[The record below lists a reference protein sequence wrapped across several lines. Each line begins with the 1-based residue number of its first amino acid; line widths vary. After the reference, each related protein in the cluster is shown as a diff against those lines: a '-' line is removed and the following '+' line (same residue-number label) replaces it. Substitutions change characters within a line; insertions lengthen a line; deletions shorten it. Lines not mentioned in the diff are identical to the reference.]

1 MKVRI
6 MFLFLVL
13 AFIMPAQQKPKY
25 LDTRLSFE
33 ERADDLVSRMTLE
46 EKVSQMVYTAPAIPR
61 LGIAEYNWWNE
72 CLHGVARNG
81 LATVFPQAIGL
92 AATWDRDLIYYVGTV
107 ISDEAR
113 AKYNDALK
121 NNKHGIYQGLTFWS
135 PNINIFRDPRWGR
148 GMETYGEDP
157 FLTGQIGT
165 QFVKGLQGND
175 PKYLK
180 VVSTAKHFAVHSGPE
195 PDRHVFNAFVSEY
208 DLRETYLPAFKTLV
222 QEAGVYSVMCAYNR
236 FRDYACCGSNELIER
251 ILRKEWKFKGYM
263 VSDCWAVSD
272 IYQFHK
278 IVPTKE
284 EASALSVKAGTDLE
298 CGNAFPSLVTAVK
311 KNLITEKEIDVA
323 VKRLFVARMKLGQFD
338 PPEQVPYSKIG
349 LSKLDSKENKQTALD
364 AARKSIVL
372 LKNDNNTLP
381 LKKNLKNIAVIGPN
395 ANDVEIL
402 YGNYNGY
409 ASNPVTPLQGL
420 KKKLPNTKIV
430 YEKGCELAEGIPAF
444 DLIPESAIY
453 KSADKKE
460 HGFTAEYFDNKEF
473 KGEPVLK
480 RTDKQINFNWWSKSP
495 LKNNTS
501 GAFSVRWSGYIIPEK
516 SGKYAI
522 GGYGLDG
529 FKIFFSDSLLVKFHG
544 DHEASKA
551 YRSVIL
557 DAGKAYKVKIEYDC
571 SQRSSFMQFI
581 WSVPESGIEERAL
594 TAAKKADVV
603 IMFMGLSPRLEGEEM
618 DVKVKGFSG
627 GDRTSLDLPETQE
640 NLMRKIYALGK
651 PTVLVLLNGSA
662 VSINWAN
669 ENIPAIVEAW
679 YPGQAAGNAIADVLF
694 GDYNPGGRLPV
705 TFYKSV
711 DQIPA
716 FTDYGMKGRTYRY
729 FTGDV
734 LYPFGYGLSYSNFE
748 YKNVRL
754 QKEKISDNEQVYLY
768 ADITNKG
775 KIKGDEI
782 VQLYIKGKGLQA
794 NDAVK
799 SLKGFEKVTL
809 KPNETKTVKFQVTPQ
824 MLTVYNEK
832 LGYTVEKRTY
842 ELMVGPS
849 SAEKGAKTVK
859 LVVE

>member
-1 MKVRI
+1 MKLRI
-6 MFLFLVL
+6 MFLFLAL
-13 AFIMPAQQKPKY
+13 AFILPAQQKPKY
-25 LDTRLSFE
+25 LDTKLSFE
-33 ERADDLVSRMTLE
+33 ERADDLVGKMTLE

-157 FLTGQIGT
+157 FLTGQIGM

-195 PDRHVFNAFVSEY
+195 PDRHVFNAIVNEY
-208 DLRETYLPAFKTLV
+208 DLRETYLPAFRTLV

-236 FRDYACCGSNELIER
+236 FRDYACCGSNELIQR
-251 ILRKEWKFKGYM
+251 ILRNEWKFKGYV

-284 EASALSVKAGTDLE
+284 EASAMSVKAGTDLE
-298 CGNAFPSLVTAVK
+298 CGNAFPSLVPAVK
-311 KNLITEKEIDVA
+311 QGLITEKEIDVA
-323 VKRLFVARMKLGQFD
+323 LKRLFVARMKLGQFD

-349 LSKLDSKENKQTALD
+349 LAKLDSRENKKTALD

-372 LKNDNNTLP
+372 LKNNNNALP
-381 LKKNLKNIAVIGPN
+381 LKKDIKSIAVVGPN

-420 KKKLPNTKIV
+420 KKKLPNAKII
-430 YEKGCELAEGIPAF
+430 YERGCELAEGIPTF
-444 DLIPESAIY
+444 DVVPASVIY
-453 KSADKKE
+453 KSADKKA
-460 HGFTAEYFDNKEF
+460 HGFTAEYFDNAEF
-473 KGEPVLK
+473 KGEPVLTK
-480 RTDKQINFNWWSKSP
+480 TDMQINFNWWTKSP
-495 LKNNTS
+495 IKNNTS
-501 GAFSVRWSGYIIPEK
+501 GIFGVRWIGYIVPEK
-516 SGKYAI
+516 SGRYAV

-529 FKIFFSDSLLVKFHG
+529 FNISFQDTALVKFKSE
-544 DHEASKA
+544 HE
-551 YRSVIL
+551 
-557 DAGKAYKVKIEYDC
+557 AGKAYKYVNVEAGKTYKVKIEYNG
-571 SQRSSFMQFI
+571 SKRSSFMQLI
-581 WSVPESGIEERAL
+581 WSKPESGLEERAL
-594 TAAKKADVV
+594 TAAKNADVV
-603 IMFMGLSPRLEGEEM
+603 IMCMGLSPRLEGEEM
-618 DVKVKGFSG
+618 DVKVKGFGG

-640 NLMRKIYALGK
+640 SLMKKIYALGK

-679 YPGQAAGNAIADVLF
+679 YPGQAAGDAIADVLF
-694 GDYNPGGRLPV
+694 GDYNPSGRLPV

-711 DQIPA
+711 EQIPA
-716 FTDYGMKGRTYRY
+716 FTDYSMKGRTYRY
-729 FTGDV
+729 FTGEV

-748 YKNVRL
+748 YKNVHME
-754 QKEKISDNEQVYLY
+754 KEKISGNESVYLY
-768 ADITNKG
+768 ADVTNKG
-775 KIKGDEI
+775 KVKGEEV
-782 VQLYIKGKGLQA
+782 VQLYVKGKGLKE

-799 SLKGFEKVTL
+799 SLKGFEKITL
-809 KPNETKTVKFQVTPQ
+809 SPDETKTVKFQITPQ
-824 MLTVYNEK
+824 LLTVYNEK
-832 LGYTVEKRTY
+832 LGYTVEKRAY

-849 SAEKGAKTVK
+849 SAEKNAKTVK

>member
-1 MKVRI
+1 MKARI

-13 AFIMPAQQKPKY
+13 AFVMPAQQKPKY
-25 LDTRLSFE
+25 LDTKLSFE

-175 PKYLK
+175 PRYLK

-195 PDRHVFNAFVSEY
+195 PERHVFNAFVSEY

-251 ILRKEWKFKGYM
+251 ILRKEWKFNGYM

-284 EASALSVKAGTDLE
+284 EASAMSVKAGTDLE

-323 VKRLFVARMKLGQFD
+323 VKRLFTARMKLGQFD
-338 PPEQVPYSKIG
+338 PPELVPYSKIG

-364 AARKSIVL
+364 AARKSMVL
-372 LKNDNNTLP
+372 LKNENNTLP
-381 LKKNLKNIAVIGPN
+381 LKKNLKNIAVVGPN

-430 YEKGCELAEGIPAF
+430 YEKGCELADGIPAF
-444 DLIPESAIY
+444 DLIPASVIY

-460 HGFTAEYFDNKEF
+460 HGFTAEYFDNKDF

-480 RTDKQINFNWWSKSP
+480 RTDKQINFNWWTKSP
-495 LKNNTS
+495 LKNNTT
-501 GAFSVRWSGYIIPEK
+501 GTFCVRWSGYIIPEK

-529 FKIFFSDSLLVKFHG
+529 FKIFFADSLLVKFHG

-551 YRSVIL
+551 YKYATL
-557 DAGKAYKVKIEYDC
+557 EAGKAYKVKIEYDC

-594 TAAKKADVV
+594 TAARKADVV

-618 DVKVKGFSG
+618 NVKVKGFNG

-640 NLMRKIYALGK
+640 NLMKKIYALGK

-662 VSINWAN
+662 VSINWAA

-679 YPGQAAGNAIADVLF
+679 YPGQAAGDAIADLLF
-694 GDYNPGGRLPV
+694 GDYNPSGRLPV

-711 DQIPA
+711 NQIPA
-716 FTDYGMKGRTYRY
+716 FTDYSMKGRTYRY

-734 LYPFGYGLSYSNFE
+734 LYPFGFGLSYSDFE
-748 YKNVRL
+748 YKNVHL
-754 QKEKISDNEQVYLY
+754 EKEKISGNEPVYLY
-768 ADITNKG
+768 ADVTNKG
-775 KIKGDEI
+775 KVKGDEV
-782 VQLYIKGKGLQA
+782 VQLYVKGKGLQA

-849 SAEKGAKTVK
+849 SAEKNSKTVK